1 MNDCIFCKIIK
12 GEIPSNKVY
21 EDDEIILVRKE
32 RGILIHSDGNTNET
46 LLNAVSFYLE
56 KQGLKNKC
64 RVLHRIDLETTGLV
78 LFSKNL
84 LSYYYINKQMEDEKI
99 KKVYIAKN
107 FNDKEIIKFIQD
119 NKISYSVTDPKN
131 MDGMVEGRHQGIIAV
146 IDDYEYVDYRNMLN
160 DNVVVMLDHL
170 EDPHNFGAIIRTCE
184 AAGIKSIIIPKD
196 RSVSVTSTVMKTSA
210 GALEHVNIAMVNNL
224 VNVIDD
230 FKDNGFFVYAADMD
244 GRNYKDVDYA
254 NKVLLVIGSEGN
266 GVGRLVKKN
275 CDQILAI
282 PMSGHVNSLN
292 ASVAAAI
299 LIYGIVNK

>member
-1 MNDCIFCKIIK
+1 MKVFGKNVFNELKDNIK
-12 GEIPSNKVY
+12 S
-21 EDDEIILVRKE
+21 
-32 RGILIHSDGNTNET
+32 
-46 LLNAVSFYLE
+46 
-56 KQGLKNKC
+56 
-64 RVLHRIDLETTGLV
+64 
-78 LFSKNL
+78 
-84 LSYYYINKQMEDEKI
+84 I

-131 MDGMVEGRHQGIIAV
+131 MEGMVEGRPQGIIAV
-146 IDDYEYVDYRNMLN
+146 IDDYEYVDYRDMLN

-230 FKDNGFFVYAADMD
+230 FKDNGYFVYAADMD
-244 GRNYKDVDYA
+244 GQNYKDVDYA

>member
-1 MNDCIFCKIIK
+1 M
-12 GEIPSNKVY
+12 KVFGKN
-21 EDDEIILVRKE
+21 VF
-32 RGILIHSDGNTNET
+32 NE
-46 LLNAVSFYLE
+46 LRENVS
-56 KQGLKNKC
+56 
-64 RVLHRIDLETTGLV
+64 
-78 LFSKNL
+78 S
-84 LSYYYINKQMEDEKI
+84 I
-99 KKVYIAKN
+99 KKVYLAKN
-107 FNDKEIIKFIQD
+107 FTDKDIISFIKD
-119 NKISYSVTDPKN
+119 NGISYSVMDQRK
-131 MDGMVEGRHQGIIAV
+131 MDGMVEGRHQGIIIV
-146 IDDYEYVDYRNMLN
+146 VDDYEYSDYKEMLN
-160 DNVVVMLDHL
+160 DKIVVMLDHL

-244 GRNYKDVDYA
+244 GENYKSVDYA
-254 NKVLLVIGSEGN
+254 DKVLLVIGSEGN
-266 GVGRLVKKN
+266 GVWRLVKKN

-282 PMSGHVNSLN
+282 PQYGHVNSLN

>member
-1 MNDCIFCKIIK
+1 M
-12 GEIPSNKVY
+12 KVFGKN
-21 EDDEIILVRKE
+21 VF
-32 RGILIHSDGNTNET
+32 NE
-46 LLNAVSFYLE
+46 
-56 KQGLKNKC
+56 LKDNVK
-64 RVLHRIDLETTGLV
+64 
-78 LFSKNL
+78 S
-84 LSYYYINKQMEDEKI
+84 I

-146 IDDYEYVDYRNMLN
+146 IDDYEYVDYKTMLG

-224 VNVIDD
+224 VNVMDD

-244 GRNYKDVDYA
+244 GQNYKDVDFA

-266 GVGRLVKKN
+266 GVGTLVKKN

>member
-1 MNDCIFCKIIK
+1 M
-12 GEIPSNKVY
+12 KVFGKN
-21 EDDEIILVRKE
+21 VF
-32 RGILIHSDGNTNET
+32 NE
-46 LLNAVSFYLE
+46 
-56 KQGLKNKC
+56 LKDNVK
-64 RVLHRIDLETTGLV
+64 
-78 LFSKNL
+78 S
-84 LSYYYINKQMEDEKI
+84 I

-146 IDDYEYVDYRNMLN
+146 IDDYEYVDYKTMLG

-224 VNVIDD
+224 VNVMDD
-230 FKDNGFFVYAADMD
+230 FKDNSFFVYAADMD
-244 GRNYKDVDYA
+244 GENYKNVDFA